1 MYLPLSRNLPRKR
14 IEIQPKFSGLDHR
27 PGREDGSIFDMR
39 NLTARDFPVLAT
51 RSRRAYMGHIDNI
64 NGFGYFDKP
73 FWASGTQFIYG
84 GEFKGNV
91 SAGEKSF
98 SEIGQVIII
107 MPDKL
112 YYNIATDVFGAI
124 DTIWAGPVQYM
135 DGTIAGN
142 PAVKNTI
149 RSLGDPFPYE
159 IMDTVVISGNTTFPD
174 NDKPEGITV
183 IEVSSD
189 KMELHFYENTFS
201 SLGSASE
208 DIGVTN
214 TMPDLDIV
222 FECGNRLW
230 GAKGDNVYASRLDD
244 FKNWNTFFGVATDS
258 WNKSSR
264 TRGDFT
270 AGIAYK
276 GYPTFFK
283 EMEMYRVYGSSAL
296 DFDLSA
302 EAHIG
307 VADGAAQSLAIAGE
321 ALIYYSPDGFVASYG
336 GTPQLMGAPLGDNL
350 KYSSVIAAG
359 DASRYWAST
368 IDSEN
373 AVRLYTYNTGL
384 NLWHIEDAFDALA
397 FDYDKGR
404 VYAAEKNGDWWII
417 GEQAT
422 PLPEG
427 AAYEGAF
434 EGFAE
439 FAAYTLKDTSKR
451 SVNKVLLTIDFP
463 GDISSWIKIWIR
475 YDSMGEYKLLRT
487 LTPAAIRSHK
497 IPVTPQRKDHFQI
510 KITGRGDWR
519 VYNLTYL
526 YIDNS
531 YNRSALGGMAAT
543 DN

>member
-1 MYLPLSRNLPRKR
+1 
-14 IEIQPKFSGLDHR
+14 
-27 PGREDGSIFDMR
+27 MR
-39 NLTARDFPVLAT
+39 NLTARDYPVLAT
-51 RSRRAYMGHIDNI
+51 RSRRAYMGHVANI

-73 FWASGTQFIYG
+73 FWVSGTQFIYN

-91 SAGEKSF
+91 STGKKSF

-112 YYNIATDVFGAI
+112 YYNIATDVFGSI
-124 DTIWAGPVQYM
+124 DAVWTGRVQYK
-135 DGTIAGN
+135 DGTIAGQ
-142 PAVKNTI
+142 PAIKNTVL
-149 RSLGDPFPYE
+149 SLGDPFPYE
-159 IMDTVVISGNTTFPD
+159 VMDTVVISGNTTYPN
-174 NDKPEGITV
+174 NDKPEGVTV
-183 IEVSSD
+183 IEVSAD

-201 SLGSASE
+201 SLGTTTEAIS
-208 DIGVTN
+208 ITN
-214 TMPDLDIV
+214 TMPDMDVV

-230 GAKGDNVYASRLDD
+230 GAKGDNIYASRLDD

-258 WNKSSR
+258 YSKSSR

-296 DFDLSA
+296 DFDLYS

-307 VADGAAQSLAIAGE
+307 VAEGASQSLAIAGE
-321 ALIYYSPDGFVASYG
+321 ALIYYSPDGFAISYG

-373 AVRLYTYNTGL
+373 AVRLYTYITGL
-384 NLWHIEDAFDALA
+384 SQWYIEDAFDALA
-397 FDYDKGR
+397 FDYDRGR
-404 VYAAEKNGDWWII
+404 IYAAETSGDWWII

-427 AAYEGAF
+427 ATYEEPF
-434 EGFAE
+434 ESFAE
-439 FAAYTLKDTSKR
+439 LADYTTQDINKR
-451 SVNKVLLTIDFP
+451 SVNKVLLSIDFP
-463 GDISSWIKIWIR
+463 GDPDSWVKLWIR
-475 YDSMGEYKLLRT
+475 YDSMGEYEQICE
-487 LTPAAIRSHK
+487 LTPAAKRAHK
-497 IPVTPQRKDHFQI
+497 RPVIPRRKDHFQL
-510 KITGRGDWR
+510 KITGWGDWR
-519 VYNLTYL
+519 IYNLTYL
-526 YIDNS
+526 YLDNS
-531 YNRSALGGMAAT
+531 YNRSALGGASPT
-543 DN
+543 